1 MALQERHKSFSSS
14 KVHTTTM
21 GVQRLMTQALDVE
34 DEWDECRGGSCPFRS
49 GVDVLK
55 TGEQQTQCGGSV
67 SGV

>member
-34 DEWDECRGGSCPFRS
+34 DKLTDLRNGMNEEEEVVHLGLGW
-49 GVDVLK
+49 
-55 TGEQQTQCGGSV
+55 TH
-67 SGV
+67 